1 MTEHPAPLPS
11 RTELRRQTRS
21 QRRLSGTQKALVGLL
36 VLILVLLA
44 GATAAFF
51 GIRHSINSQIRHV
64 EVSVSTPASPHT
76 TQSAPQSESSGPGTT
91 FLILGSDSR
100 LSGGDPRNW
109 QAGAQRSDVLIVAQ
123 ITADG
128 KGINVMSIPRDS
140 WVDIPG
146 YGTAKINAAFSYG
159 GADLTIATVEN
170 LLGIHIDHFMITD
183 FTSFSELTDA
193 LGGVTLDTSTGPKTM
208 TGSEALAFVRE
219 RHSLPRGD
227 FDRMQRQQA
236 WMRAILKK
244 TFSQSLLTNPAKLA
258 QLVSIVT
265 TYSALDQN
273 LTFDSLLAIASGLT
287 GLRSSGVL
295 FFTIPY
301 LGTGTSQDGQSIVEL
316 DTAALPE
323 LSRAWQSGT
332 ISDYVAQHPN
342 LDSLP

>member
-11 RTELRRQTRS
+11 RAALHAARPTGRM
-21 QRRLSGTQKALVGLL
+21 SGVKKALLILL
-36 VLILVLLA
+36 VLLLVLVA
-44 GATAAFF
+44 GGAAAFF
-51 GIRHSINSQIRHV
+51 GLRHSINSQIKHV
-64 EVSVSTPASPHT
+64 DVSISKPSTPQATQSGPQSSVSA
-76 TQSAPQSESSGPGTT
+76 PGTT

-100 LSGGDPRNW
+100 QSGGDPTNW
-109 QAGAQRSDVLIVAQ
+109 QAGAQRSDVLMVAQ
-123 ITADG
+123 IEADG
-128 KGINVMSIPRDS
+128 NGINLMSIPRDS

-146 YGTAKINAAFSYG
+146 HGTAKINAAFSYG

-193 LGGVTLDTSTGPKTM
+193 LGGVELDTPEGPRTM
-208 TGSEALAFVRE
+208 TGTEALAFVRE
-219 RHSLPRGD
+219 RYSLPRGD

-244 TFSQSLLTNPAKLA
+244 TFSQSVLTSPAKLS
-258 QLVSIVT
+258 QLVSILT

-273 LTFDSLLAIASGLT
+273 LNFDSLLAIASGLT
-287 GLRSSGVL
+287 GLRSSGVM

-301 LGTGTSQDGQSIVEL
+301 LGTATSQDGQSIVEL

-323 LSRAWQSGT
+323 LARAWQSGAVGE
-332 ISDYVAQHPN
+332 YVANHPN
-342 LDSLP
+342 LDSLS